1 MPFLPPSNI
10 KSLEEIYNMS
20 AMLTEFTL
28 ANFKSYRT
36 SHLPLG
42 SLTVLIGAN
51 AAGKSNA
58 LEGLR
63 FLSWLA
69 QGQKL
74 SSIQYAVNSAER
86 VVRGRVNDLCHRGE
100 SNFTIGC
107 RLDST
112 EWNELNIT
120 LNVRDGELHI
130 SNERIADLTNP
141 VPLYDLNQPSKG
153 INTDVSVAYNN
164 FTRGQNKPRITCS
177 DQMAIF
183 VQLDSPARFDAKYEN
198 SQKIIPETVRE
209 YQRVL
214 QNILFL
220 DPVPAKMREY
230 SFKSDK
236 RLQEDG
242 TNLSSVLYR
251 LWKNQPENQQTIL
264 NFIQSLPEQAIDGL
278 DFLFG
283 PRDEVMVKLAETFGN
298 NHRYCEA
305 ALLSDG
311 TLRVLAIAAAMLSA
325 TEGSLVVIE
334 EIDNG
339 VHPNRAQHLLASIR
353 DIAEKRKLRVLLSTH
368 NPALMD
374 ALPDAALHDVVFCFR
389 DPEKGNQ
396 GNSRLIRLGD
406 IDDFP
411 SLISQGPLGQL
422 VTAGVVDRFV
432 KSPHTPEDRKQQ
444 ALAWLSRLQEY
455 SNE

>member
-1 MPFLPPSNI
+1 
-10 KSLEEIYNMS
+10 MS

-28 ANFKSYRT
+28 ANFKSYST
-36 SHLPLG
+36 SRLPLG

-58 LEGLR
+58 IEGLR

-74 SSIQYAVNSAER
+74 SSIQYAVNGVDR
-86 VVRGRVNDLCHRGE
+86 VVRGRVSDLCYRGE
-100 SNFTIGC
+100 SSFTIGC

-112 EWNELNIT
+112 DWNQLDIT
-120 LNVRDGELHI
+120 VNVRDGEMHI
-130 SNERIADLTNP
+130 SSEGIVDSTSLVA
-141 VPLYDLNQPSKG
+141 LYDLALPSQG
-153 INTDVSVAYNN
+153 IGTDVGVTYNN
-164 FTRGQNKPRITCS
+164 FKRGGTKPRITCS

-183 VQLDSPARFDAKYEN
+183 MQLDSPAHFNAKHLK

-220 DPVPAKMREY
+220 DPVPARMREY

-242 TNLSSVLYR
+242 KNISSVLFR
-251 LWKNQPENQQTIL
+251 LWENNPDNQQTIL
-264 NFIQSLPEQAIDGL
+264 KFIQSLPEQAIDGL
-278 DFLFG
+278 DFIFG
-283 PRDEVMVKLAETFGN
+283 PRDEVMVRLAETFGN
-298 NHRYCEA
+298 TRRDCDA

-339 VHPNRAQHLLASIR
+339 VHPNRAKHLLASIR
-353 DIAEKRKLRVLLSTH
+353 DIAERRKLRVLLSTH

-374 ALPDAALHDVVFCFR
+374 ALPDAALSDVVFCFR
-389 DPEKGNQ
+389 DSAEGD
-396 GNSRLIRLGD
+396 SRLVRLGEMSE
-406 IDDFP
+406 FP
-411 SLISQGPLGQL
+411 GLISQGPLGQL
-422 VTAGVVDRFV
+422 VTAGIVDRFV
-432 KSPHTPEDRKQQ
+432 KSPRTPEERKQQ
-444 ALAWLSRLQEY
+444 AMAWLSRLQEY
-455 SNE
+455 GNE

>member
-1 MPFLPPSNI
+1 
-10 KSLEEIYNMS
+10 MS

-42 SLTVLIGAN
+42 SLTVL
-51 AAGKSNA
+51 K
-58 LEGLR
+58 
-63 FLSWLA
+63 
-69 QGQKL
+69 GQKL
-74 SSIQYAVNSAER
+74 DRIQYAVNSAER

-130 SNERIADLTNP
+130 SNERIADLTNS
-141 VPLYDLNQPSKG
+141 VPLYELNQPSEG

-251 LWKNQPENQQTIL
+251 LWENQPENQQTIL

-283 PRDEVMVKLAETFGN
+283 PRDEVMVRLAETFGN

-311 TLRVLAIAAAMLSA
+311 TLRVLAIAKRSAGIAAAMLSA

-374 ALPDAALHDVVFCFR
+374 ALPDAALRDVVFCFR
-389 DPEKGNQ
+389 DPEEGNQ

-406 IDDFP
+406 MYDFP

-432 KSPHTPEDRKQQ
+432 KSPYTPEDRKQQ

-455 SNE
+455 SNLSI

>member
-1 MPFLPPSNI
+1 MN
-10 KSLEEIYNMS
+10 

-28 ANFKSYRT
+28 ANFKSYST
-36 SHLPLG
+36 SRLPLG

-74 SSIQYAVNSAER
+74 TSIQYAVNSAER

-112 EWNELNIT
+112 EWNQLDIT

-130 SNERIADLTNP
+130 SNERIVDSTTQ
-141 VPLYDLNQPSKG
+141 VPLYQLDQPSQG
-153 INTDVSVAYNN
+153 VGTDVRVAYNN
-164 FTRGQNKPRITCS
+164 FTKGKNKPRITCS

-183 VQLDSPARFDAKYEN
+183 VQLDTPAHFDPKYPK
-198 SQKIIPETVRE
+198 SQKSIPETVRE
-209 YQRVL
+209 YQKVL

-220 DPVPAKMREY
+220 DPVPARMREY

-251 LWKNQPENQQTIL
+251 LWENQAENQEAIL

-283 PRDEVMVKLAETFGN
+283 PRDEVMVRLAETFGN
-298 NHRYCEA
+298 TRRYCEA

-325 TEGSLVVIE
+325 PVGSLVVIE

-339 VHPNRAQHLLASIR
+339 VHPNRAKHLLASIR
-353 DIAEKRKLRVLLSTH
+353 DIAERRKLRVLLSTH

-374 ALPDAALHDVVFCFR
+374 ALPDAALGDVVFCYR
-389 DPEKGNQ
+389 NPDEGD
-396 GNSRLIRLGD
+396 SRLVRLGEMY
-406 IDDFP
+406 DFP

-422 VTAGVVDRFV
+422 VTAGIVDRFV

-444 ALAWLSRLQEY
+444 AMAWLSRLQEY
-455 SNE
+455 GNE

>member
-1 MPFLPPSNI
+1 
-10 KSLEEIYNMS
+10 
-20 AMLTEFTL
+20 MLTEFTL
-28 ANFKSYRT
+28 ANFKSYKT
-36 SHLPLG
+36 SRLPLG
-42 SLTVLIGAN
+42 ALTVIIGAN

-58 LEGLR
+58 IEALR

-74 SSIQYAVNSAER
+74 TTIQHAVNNAGR
-86 VVRGRVNDLCHRGE
+86 IIRGRVDDLSYQGE

-107 RLDST
+107 HLDLT
-112 EWNELNIT
+112 EWNQLDIT

-130 SNERIADLTNP
+130 SKERIIGLTEKM
-141 VPLYDLNQPSKG
+141 PLYDLDQPSQG
-153 INTDVSVAYNN
+153 IGTDVAVSYNN
-164 FTRGQNKPRITCS
+164 FKPGPNKPRVTCS

-183 VQLDSPARFDAKYEN
+183 VQLDTPARFDEKYVT
-198 SQKIIPETVRE
+198 SQKVIPETVRE

-242 TNLSSVLYR
+242 TNLSSVLFR
-251 LWKNQPENQQTIL
+251 LWHNQPDNQKTIL
-264 NFIQSLPEQAIDGL
+264 NLIQSLPEQAIEGL
-278 DFLFG
+278 DFIFG
-283 PRDEVMVKLAETFGN
+283 PRDEVMVRLAETFGN
-298 NHRYCEA
+298 KPRYCEA

-311 TLRVLAIAAAMLSA
+311 TLRVLAITAAMLSA

-339 VHPNRAQHLLASIR
+339 VHPNRAQHLLTCIR
-353 DIAEKRKLRVLLSTH
+353 DIAERRHLRVLLSTH

-374 ALPDAALHDVVFCFR
+374 ALPDAALGDVVFCYR
-389 DPEKGNQ
+389 DPQQ
-396 GNSRLIRLGD
+396 GDSRLVRLGD
-406 IDDFP
+406 IYEFP
-411 SLISQGPLGQL
+411 SLISQDSLGQL

-432 KSPHTPEDRKQQ
+432 KSPHTPDERKQQ
-444 ALAWLSRLQEY
+444 AMAWLSRLQEY
-455 SNE
+455 GNE